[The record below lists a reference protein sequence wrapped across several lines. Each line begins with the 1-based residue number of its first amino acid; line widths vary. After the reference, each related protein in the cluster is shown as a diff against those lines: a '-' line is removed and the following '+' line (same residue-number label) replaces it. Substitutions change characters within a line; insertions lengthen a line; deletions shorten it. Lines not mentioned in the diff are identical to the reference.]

1 MAKLCHK
8 PLHILFF
15 RHSLLGRGGDKM
27 VVCQA
32 NALARRG
39 HRVTI
44 RTATLATPFSLDA
57 RVEISLTGGNSVA
70 ATLMDLLIG
79 NFSFDLMIVDIIP
92 LAVLAGIRFGRTK
105 VIYYAQDWDVSY
117 YRSFFPRLLVRLL
130 YFIERSFLRIP
141 VIVVS
146 EHLLGKIGRN
156 GIGATYVVENGI
168 DLALFNSN
176 DRSSPAFA
184 SEQHIP
190 TFLLFIRNDWRKG
203 SDLALKVVKRLA
215 DQYPHAFRVVAVGNR
230 AAIGPLQIDWVD
242 KGFVDELQIADLM
255 RQCDLFLY
263 PSRHE
268 GFGLMALEAFA
279 CGCLLVTTTAVGF
292 AHDIENS
299 LVAEVDDEQGLYNR
313 LCLLLEKQIEIPP
326 LIKRAEKFACEHP
339 LELCINR
346 FCSVVEGLHQ

>member
-39 HRVTI
+39 HQVTI
-44 RTATLATPFSLDA
+44 RTATLATPFSLDD
-57 RVEISLTGGNSVA
+57 RIEINLTGSSSVA
-70 ATLMDLLIG
+70 ATLMDLFKG
-79 NFSFDLMIVDIIP
+79 RFSFDLLIVDIIP

-105 VIYYAQDWDVSY
+105 VIYYVQDWDVSY
-117 YRSFFPRLLVRLL
+117 YRSLAFRSLIRLL
-130 YFIERSFLRIP
+130 YFVERSFLRIP

-146 EHLLGKIGRN
+146 EHLLGKIGRT

-168 DLALFNSN
+168 DLTLFNSKG
-176 DRSSPAFA
+176 RLHPAFA
-184 SEQHIP
+184 PGHIP

-203 SDLALKVVKRLA
+203 SDLALKVVKKLA
-215 DQYPHAFRVVAVGNR
+215 DRYPHAFGVVAVGNR
-230 AAIGPLQIDWVD
+230 PAIRPSQIDWID
-242 KGFVDELQIADLM
+242 KGFMDERQIADLM
-255 RQCDLFLY
+255 KQCDLFLY

-279 CGCLLVTTTAVGF
+279 CGCLVVTTTAVGF

-299 LVAEVDDEQGLYNR
+299 LVAEVDDEQGLYSR
-313 LCLLLEKQIEIPP
+313 LCCLLEKQIEIAP
-326 LIKRAEKFACEHP
+326 LVKKAEEFASEHP
-339 LELCINR
+339 LELCMDR
-346 FCSVVEGLHQ
+346 FCSVIEELNQ

>member
-44 RTATLATPFSLDA
+44 RTATLATPFSLDN
-57 RVEISLTGGNSVA
+57 RIEICLTGNSSVA
-70 ATLMDLLIG
+70 ATLLDLLIG
-79 NFSFDLMIVDIIP
+79 SFSFDLLIVDIIP
-92 LAVLAGIRFGRTK
+92 LAVLAGIRFGRAK
-105 VIYYAQDWDVSY
+105 VLYYAQDWDVSY
-117 YRSFFPRLLVRLL
+117 YRSLAFRSLIRLL
-130 YFIERSFLRIP
+130 YFVERSFLRIP

-146 EHLLGKIGRN
+146 EHLLGKIGRT

-168 DLALFNSN
+168 DLALFNSSG
-176 DRSSPAFA
+176 RSNPAFD
-184 SEQHIP
+184 SGQIP
-190 TFLLFIRNDWRKG
+190 IFLLFIRNDWRKG

-215 DQYPHAFRVVAVGNR
+215 DRYPHAFRVVAVGDQP
-230 AAIGPLQIDWVD
+230 AIRPSQIDWVD
-242 KGFVDELQIADLM
+242 KGFVDERQIADLM

-299 LVAEVDDEQGLYNR
+299 LVAEVDDEQGLYSR
-313 LCLLLEKQIEIPP
+313 LCLLLEKQIEIAP
-326 LIKRAEKFACEHP
+326 LVKKAEEFASEHP
-339 LELCINR
+339 LELCMDR

>member
-1 MAKLCHK
+1 
-8 PLHILFF
+8 
-15 RHSLLGRGGDKM
+15 M

-44 RTATLATPFSLDA
+44 RTATVSTHFPLDD
-57 RVEISLTGGNSVA
+57 RIEVSLTGSSSVA
-70 ATLMDLLIG
+70 ATLMNLLIG
-79 NFSFDLMIVDIIP
+79 KFSFDLMIVDIIP
-92 LAVLAGIRFGRTK
+92 LAVLAGVRFGRKK

-117 YRSFFPRLLVRLL
+117 YRSPVFRLMVRLL

-168 DLALFNSN
+168 DLTLFNS
-176 DRSSPAFA
+176 DGRPSPAFA
-184 SEQHIP
+184 SGHIP

-230 AAIGPLQIDWVD
+230 VAIGPLQIDWIE

-255 RQCDLFLY
+255 RQSDLFLY

-279 CGCLLVTTTAVGF
+279 CGCLLATTTAVGF

-299 LVAEVDDEQGLYNR
+299 LVAEVDDEQGLYSR
-313 LCLLLEKQIEIPP
+313 LCLLLENKIEIAS
-326 LIKRAEKFACEHP
+326 LVQRAEEFACEHP
-339 LELCINR
+339 LELCMDR